1 MKPNVHGGT
10 ESSLGVSVSWANFM
24 LGNNPSKV
32 LSIILAGGAGK
43 RLFPLTQDR
52 SKPAVPLGG
61 KYRLIDVPI
70 SNCINSGLNKIFV
83 LTQFNS
89 ASLNYHI
96 INSYRFDPFA
106 RGFIEVLAA
115 EQTMTNPNWFQGTAD
130 AVRQHLHRFTGRE
143 NQHHL
148 ILAGDQLYRMNY
160 KELME
165 AHWKSGADVT
175 ISVIPRTEEAAS
187 SFGLLKLAR
196 DGRIE
201 EFREKPKGDALHEMQ
216 TDTASFGL
224 TPEKAAQR
232 PYLASMGIYC
242 FKQNVLTDLLDDAS
256 MIDFGYQVIPRAIEK
271 YKVHGFLFDGYWE
284 DLGTVEAFYKANID
298 LTSSEPHFDFHD
310 MTAPIY
316 TRARFL
322 PPSRIEQ
329 CEVHDAIIAEG
340 SVLKGARIA
349 NSIVGIRTPIG
360 EDVVLER
367 APGLGA
373 DYYEDEDYR
382 MHNRE
387 LGRPDI
393 GIGKGSV
400 IRKAIIDK
408 NAHIG
413 DGVRILNEQQI
424 QTLDGPGYYI
434 RDGIIIV
441 PKGAEITRSV
451 PA

>member
-1 MKPNVHGGT
+1 MVGK
-10 ESSLGVSVSWANFM
+10 S
-24 LGNNPSKV
+24 PSNV

-70 SNCINSGLNKIFV
+70 SNCLNSGLNKIFV

-89 ASLNYHI
+89 ASLNYHV
-96 INSYRFDPFA
+96 INSYRFDPFS

-130 AVRQHLHRFTGRE
+130 AVRQHLHRFTRRE
-143 NQHHL
+143 NEYQL

-160 KELME
+160 QELLE
-165 AHWKSGADVT
+165 NHFKTGADVT
-175 ISVIPRTEEAAS
+175 ISVIPRTEEAPS
-187 SFGLLKLAR
+187 NYGLLKLSR
-196 DGRIE
+196 DGRIS
-201 EFREKPKGDALHEMQ
+201 EFREKPTGAGLHEMR
-216 TDTASFGL
+216 TDTAALGL
-224 TPEKAAQR
+224 SAEKAAQR
-232 PYLASMGIYC
+232 PYLASMGIYL
-242 FKQNVLTDLLDDAS
+242 FKQSVLTDLLDDAS
-256 MIDFGYQVIPRAIEK
+256 MIDFGHQVIPWAIEK

-284 DLGTVEAFYKANID
+284 DLGTVEAFYRANID

-322 PPSRIEQ
+322 PPSRIEE
-329 CEVHDAIIAEG
+329 CEIHNSIIAEG

-349 NSIVGIRTPIG
+349 SSIVGIRSPIG
-360 EDVVLER
+360 EDVVFEGALMM
-367 APGLGA
+367 GA
-373 DYYEDEDYR
+373 DYYEDDE
-382 MHNRE
+382 NRE
-387 LGRPDI
+387 YNRQVGRPDI
-393 GIGKGSV
+393 GIGRGSV

-413 DGVRILNEQQI
+413 KGVKILNEQGI
-424 QTLDGPGYYI
+424 RDFDGAGYYI
-434 RDGIIIV
+434 RDGIVIV
-441 PKGAEITRSV
+441 PKNGVLPDGTII
-451 PA
+451 

>member
-1 MKPNVHGGT
+1 MQRRNAYH
-10 ESSLGVSVSWANFM
+10 
-24 LGNNPSKV
+24 V

-130 AVRQHLHRFTGRE
+130 AVRQHLHRFTGRD
-143 NQHHL
+143 NDYQL
-148 ILAGDQLYRMNY
+148 ILSGDQLYRMNY
-160 KELME
+160 RELLE
-165 AHWKSGADVT
+165 KHWATDADVT
-175 ISVIPRTEEAAS
+175 ICVIPRSEAMAS
-187 SFGLLKLAR
+187 SFGLLKLDN
-196 DGRIE
+196 DGRVQQ
-201 EFREKPKGDALHEMQ
+201 FREKPKGEALRDMQ
-216 TDTASFGL
+216 TDTAALGL
-224 TPEKAAQR
+224 SLTQAQHR
-232 PYLASMGIYC
+232 PYVASMGIYL
-242 FKQNVLTDLLDDAS
+242 FKRDVLADLLADAS
-256 MIDFGYQVIPRAIEK
+256 MIDFGYQVIPKAIEK
-271 YKVHGFLFDGYWE
+271 FKVYGFLFDGYWE

-298 LTSSEPHFDFHD
+298 LTSSDPHFDFHD

-322 PPSRIEQ
+322 PPSRIEE
-329 CEVHDAIIAEG
+329 CEIHNSIIAEG
-340 SVLKGARIA
+340 SVLNGARIA
-349 NSIVGIRTPIG
+349 SSIVGIRSPIG

-367 APGLGA
+367 TLVMGA
-373 DYYEDEDYR
+373 DYYEDEAY
-382 MHNRE
+382 MEQNRR
-387 LGRPDI
+387 LGRPNI
-393 GIGKGSV
+393 GIGRGSI

-413 DGVRILNEQQI
+413 SGVRIINEQGVREF
-424 QTLDGPGYYI
+424 DGAGYYI
-434 RDGIIIV
+434 RDGIVIV
-441 PKGAEITRSV
+441 PKNGVLPDGTVI
-451 PA
+451 